1 MENQIK
7 LNPKQ
12 VPANLKHLDNYNG
25 RKFKAV
31 ITDQVMIP
39 IDAGLWSGG
48 TRDYYLMYYEPTKQA
63 SPVLGQNSFYEG
75 RKEKQIDLT
84 PNWIIVRHSHFMGK
98 DSGLTFFIHP
108 DNQWAKDIEWCEK
121 AKGIQWA

>member
-12 VPANLKHLDNYNG
+12 VPQNLKHLDGYNG

-31 ITDQVMIP
+31 ITDQVTIP

-48 TRDYYLMYYEPTKQA
+48 TRDYYLEVKEGWRAEHPIQ
-63 SPVLGQNSFYEG
+63 GQNNFYEG
-75 RKEKQIDLT
+75 RQEKEINLDQKT
-84 PNWIIVRHSHFMGK
+84 IIVRHSHFIGK
-98 DSGLTFFIHP
+98 DSGLTYFIHP
-108 DNQWAKDIEWCEK
+108 DNQWAKDIKQELLAVSNPK
-121 AKGIQWA
+121 

>member
-7 LNPKQ
+7 LTTKQ
-12 VPANLKHLDNYNG
+12 IPDNLKKIDGYNG

-31 ITDQVMIP
+31 VTDKVTIP

-48 TRDYYLMYYEPTKQA
+48 TRDYYLKYCEQTKQV
-63 SPVLGQNSFYEG
+63 SPILGQNSFYEG
-75 RKEKQIDLT
+75 RKEKQIALT

-98 DSGLTFFIHP
+98 DSGLTYFIHP
-108 DNQWAKDIEWCEK
+108 DNQWAKDINQELIVASNSK
-121 AKGIQWA
+121 